1 MLEMLLNR
9 KAESKAFTPT
19 DTNISSTAIPD
30 VELHKKRR
38 KRKTARLITD

>member
-9 KAESKAFTPT
+9 KAESKAFTPI

-30 VELHKKRR
+30 VELRKKRR
-38 KRKTARLITD
+38 KRKTPRLITD